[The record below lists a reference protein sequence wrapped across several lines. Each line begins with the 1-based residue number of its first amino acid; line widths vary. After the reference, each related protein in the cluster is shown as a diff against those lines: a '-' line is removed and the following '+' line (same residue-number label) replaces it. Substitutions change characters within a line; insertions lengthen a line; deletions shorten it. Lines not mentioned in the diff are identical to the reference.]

1 MKKLLALP
9 VSLALLIGVSACA
22 DDSPSTNNGPD
33 NAAVEPSIPDLSGTW
48 RQQNTASETDYMEA
62 TIAENTI
69 TVRWMFNEDDMTPLY
84 WVGTFDVP
92 ADATSPVTIESVRD
106 KEATDPAL
114 FAAMVDTK
122 DFTYDDG
129 EITFDVSIQD
139 ETATVQMTEVE
150 SAPAES

>member
-1 MKKLLALP
+1 
-9 VSLALLIGVSACA
+9 
-22 DDSPSTNNGPD
+22 
-33 NAAVEPSIPDLSGTW
+33 
-48 RQQNTASETDYMEA
+48 MEA